1 MSRGVTT
8 AVLVCLAL
16 LLLCA
21 VPQPAAAEIRFR
33 CGTGDPSMECAFS
46 VEHPGGAGRT
56 NFVLSGTQ
64 ERALSDS
71 LAGGRYCV
79 VVDRKGQASVRDFPP
94 NCKDGSGGAG
104 RLQPIRAGQVNN

>member
-16 LLLCA
+16 LLCA
-21 VPQPAAAEIRFR
+21 IPQPAAAEIRFR
-33 CGTGDPSMECAFS
+33 CSTGDPSMECAFS

-56 NFVLSGTQ
+56 NFVLSGAQ

-79 VVDRKGQASVRDFPP
+79 VVDRKVATVNYPERAVGCSWTGLVPAVPTQAMSCGP
-94 NCKDGSGGAG
+94 A
-104 RLQPIRAGQVNN
+104 